1 MEKRLPR
8 ESKAWEEAEV
18 LEIGFLIALGFWKAV
33 NLLPFQHTCSCS
45 SKATRSKVALW

>member
-8 ESKAWEEAEV
+8 ESKAWEEPEV

-33 NLLPFQHTCSCS
+33 NLLPFQHTCS
-45 SKATRSKVALW
+45 SKAARSKVALW